1 MLLFAEK
8 KGSDQREDEGIAR
21 TRASLQQGGTMI
33 EKIYPASLLFSRVHL
48 NFGEFI
54 IA

>member
-21 TRASLQQGGTMI
+21 TRASLQQGSII
-33 EKIYPASLLFSRVHL
+33 ETNLSGITTF
-48 NFGEFI
+48 F
-54 IA
+54 